1 MKKLFRIAAGIMLAG
16 VVVITTTGCYVV
28 YDHRGGP
35 PRGYDYRYGYGYAG
49 HHHDRC
55 SPYGW

>member
-1 MKKLFRIAAGIMLAG
+1 MKKLFRIAVGIVLAG
-16 VVVITTTGCYVV
+16 VVVMTTTGCYVV

-35 PRGYDYRYGYGYAG
+35 PHGYGYGYGYAG
-49 HHHDRC
+49 HHHERC